1 MKADNADRFLVMTEA
16 SSLDDLILR
25 ARDGD
30 DEAFRRI
37 VDSWAPRVLAFMR
50 SRLGSEEDALDATQ
64 EVFVRVWSALG
75 RFRIGE
81 SFSPWLFSIAAN
93 LARSRWRSRFLDSK
107 RTAAAAAELAVA
119 PAADPSEEANDEIR
133 AEELRR
139 AVASLS
145 PEFRRPV
152 ELYYFGGLDIRETA
166 ASLGLGEEAVKSRL
180 FRARAKLRNA
190 LEKPQPAAR
199 S

>member
-1 MKADNADRFLVMTEA
+1 MKADNADRFLVMTDGPP
-16 SSLDDLILR
+16 LDDLILR

-30 DEAFRRI
+30 DEAFRKI
-37 VDSWAPRVLAFMR
+37 VDSWAPRVLAFMK
-50 SRLGSEEDALDATQ
+50 SRLGSEEDALDSTQ
-64 EVFVRVWSALG
+64 EVFVRVWSALA

-93 LARSRWRSRFLDSK
+93 LARSRWRSRSIDSK
-107 RTAAAAAELAVA
+107 RTAAATTELAVA
-119 PAADPSEEANDEIR
+119 PAVDPSEEASDEIR

-139 AVASLS
+139 AVANLS

-166 ASLGLGEEAVKSRL
+166 SALGLGEEAVKSRL
-180 FRARAKLRNA
+180 FRARAKLRNE